1 MAHRLTI
8 VEIEE
13 SEGMPAL
20 EILEEATFGTRI
32 GVPAMCSEGCEVELD
47 GACPHGFKSLALHM
61 GVV

>member
-13 SEGMPAL
+13 AEGMSAL
-20 EILEEATFGTRI
+20 EILEDEMFGTRI

-47 GACPHGFKSLALHM
+47 GICQHGFKSLAMHM